1 MRTTRDILA
10 DILERPELDELRL
23 EYADACEAKD
33 PNYARYIRTELEYW
47 RPGSSI
53 HTPEGSEQVAK
64 RISHP
69 IMQYCY
75 SVHLYR
81 GFVEEVTMDP
91 YVFINRGDVLLD
103 LAPIRRITFTPK
115 PLPIGLA
122 LPHLT
127 TLVPSSVPEL
137 MACRHLRRVDTVSFR
152 DTNFQS
158 WYLDKNDIE
167 SALASEHLQ
176 TLIGLGLPGGPTQQ
190 DWSEDYTTTVWERA
204 FARSEFRKMLWIG
217 FPHHPGEKALHHED
231 GWDDVIEVEPMTERG
246 RAFEQRYG
254 YLPTLHWANR
264 WGADSHKLMTD
275 QESVLAVQRGE
286 LPIYPVGTPLT
297 EEMYVPPPTK
307 RSSPYRGG
315 D

>member
-10 DILERPELDELRL
+10 DILVRPELDELRL

-69 IMQYCY
+69 IMEYCY
-75 SVHLYR
+75 SVEMYR

-91 YVFINRGDVLLD
+91 YMFISRGDVLLD

-115 PLPIGLA
+115 PLPLGLEPPLLRA
-122 LPHLT
+122 R
-127 TLVPSSVPEL
+127 VPSCVPEL
-137 MACRHLRRVDTVSFR
+137 MTCRHLRRVDSISFR
-152 DTNFQS
+152 DTNFQT
-158 WYLDKNDIE
+158 WYLDRNDIE
-167 SALASEHLQ
+167 SALISEHLQ
-176 TLIGLGLPGGPTQQ
+176 TLIGLGLPGGPTQR
-190 DWSEDYTTTVWERA
+190 DWSDDYTTTVWERA
-204 FARSEFRKMLWIG
+204 FARSEFRKMLAIG
-217 FPHHPGEKALHHED
+217 FPHHPGEKAVSRED
-231 GWDDVIEVEPMTERG
+231 GWDDITEVEPMTERG
-246 RAFEQRYG
+246 RAFEQTYG

-264 WGADSHKLMTD
+264 WGDDSRNVMTGR
-275 QESVLAVQRGE
+275 EIVLAVQRGE
-286 LPIYPVGTPLT
+286 LPLYPVGTPVS
-297 EEMYVPPPTK
+297 EEMYVPPPPK
-307 RSSPYRGG
+307 RRSTYQGG